1 MRTVTFFEEGD
12 KVKFI
17 EDWRYWEKG
26 EIAIVEK
33 TSWERGFGSNQFLTI
48 KSETNT
54 KAMND
59 VRTVYAY
66 LCEFVS

>member
-1 MRTVTFFEEGD
+1 MRTITFFEVGD
-12 KVKFI
+12 KVKLSD
-17 EDWRYWEKG
+17 DWREWKKG
-26 EIAIVEK
+26 EIATIEE
-33 TSWERGFGSNQFLTI
+33 TSWERGFGSNQFLTL

-59 VRTVYAY
+59 MRTVYAY